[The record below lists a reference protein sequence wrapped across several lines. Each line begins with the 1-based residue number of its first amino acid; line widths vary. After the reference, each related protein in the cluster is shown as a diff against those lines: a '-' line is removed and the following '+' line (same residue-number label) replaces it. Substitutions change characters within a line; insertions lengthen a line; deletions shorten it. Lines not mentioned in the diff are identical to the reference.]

1 MASIKLSEYGH
12 LLSEKEYIIDKST
25 GKVDQFYYKGYDKNS
40 KLYANN
46 VEIYTEHTSDK
57 VGNYYISSVK
67 AAIVDQETKTPE
79 DKKYIF
85 IETSIGL
92 LDNYLDIFEKH
103 LNDDVSLPVKIYRY
117 DNTNGKKTEDTYSVK
132 INRENID
139 IIISN
144 IAKNMIVRVTSRRAE
159 LVLDGKVTTLYTFNR
174 KGYRIIEFDADYRVS
189 CVTNIVITSPGEY
202 RCVDLTDFE
211 EVPWLLRNSPSISL
225 RPNTIYNDGI
235 IVRKITYDNIL
246 VTNSYEYIG
255 DQLHTLK
262 EVITDIDYIKDE
274 NNNSGINLGVSTS
287 IHPLYVDIFDSERV
301 FDESVYCQDQ
311 IEYNCKD
318 NPNCMK
324 IIRHIYQIDKLSELK
339 KDMKTIIDSTQYK
352 HRIDKIKESKLK

>member
-1 MASIKLSEYGH
+1 
-12 LLSEKEYIIDKST
+12 
-25 GKVDQFYYKGYDKNS
+25 
-40 KLYANN
+40 
-46 VEIYTEHTSDK
+46 
-57 VGNYYISSVK
+57 
-67 AAIVDQETKTPE
+67 
-79 DKKYIF
+79 
-85 IETSIGL
+85 
-92 LDNYLDIFEKH
+92 
-103 LNDDVSLPVKIYRY
+103 
-117 DNTNGKKTEDTYSVK
+117 
-132 INRENID
+132 
-139 IIISN
+139 
-144 IAKNMIVRVTSRRAE
+144 
-159 LVLDGKVTTLYTFNR
+159 
-174 KGYRIIEFDADYRVS
+174 
-189 CVTNIVITSPGEY
+189 
-202 RCVDLTDFE
+202 LTDFE